1 MGGGLMQL
9 VAYGAQDIYLT
20 GNPQIT
26 FFKVVYRRHTNF
38 SCETIEQPIDS
49 AQPGGRYVV
58 PVHRNGDL
66 ATKGALKVKVKAM
79 TLGGDG
85 EVAWVRKLGHA
96 LLKQVEVEI
105 GGSKIDKH
113 VGTWLNIWHELTS
126 SEAQQRGYA
135 RLIGDVPGLT
145 RLRPR
150 TEELPAYT
158 LYIPLQ
164 FWFCRNT
171 GLALPLIALQ
181 YHEVRFHI
189 ELESMNKLLVWS
201 GDVPT
206 VSVSFEQASVM
217 IDYVYL
223 DSEERR
229 RFAQVGHEYLIE
241 QVQSSVESL
250 GSSTSTNLSAK
261 FKLSF
266 NHPCKEIIWGLKVG
280 AFSGEGLSS
289 FSGGSKFLGYTHN
302 DAVWET
308 EGLDLAAK
316 RLVEGLFFTSLSGQV
331 NLDFV
336 QEDSDPAPY
345 GEADD
350 VPLDAD
356 DATRIITLTFVPKDT
371 NDASVSVPNSVP
383 VYVKR
388 TLLLGGVNVVDK
400 ITSAKVT
407 VTFEDDANG
416 AVLDVECTEVEHTL
430 DIEHVSIPVTTGTL
444 GPFGTT
450 RVYNVVQHHNFGL
463 RLDGVGNPCK
473 TASIELNGQA
483 RFAEQEGSYFN
494 YWTTRAHTR
503 TPADGINVYCFGLNP
518 EQHQPSGSANLSRI
532 DNTLLCVTFTDSYR
546 PSGAAKLDWTTN
558 TKLYIFAVN
567 YNVLRIMSGM
577 GGLAYS
583 N

>member
-1 MGGGLMQL
+1 MQL

-66 ATKGALKVKVKAM
+66 ATNAALKIKLKKLTFDGA
-79 TLGGDG
+79 GQSDG

-145 RLRPR
+145 ALRSR
-150 TEELPAYT
+150 AVGLPAYT

-201 GDVPT
+201 GAAPT
-206 VSVSFEQASVM
+206 VSVNFEQASVM
-217 IDYVYL
+217 VDYVYL

-250 GSSTSTNLSAK
+250 GTSTSTNLSAK

-266 NHPCKEIIWGLKVG
+266 NHPCKEIVWGLKVG

-289 FSGGSKFLGYTHN
+289 FSGGSQFLGYTHD
-302 DAVWET
+302 DAAWQT
-308 EGLDLAAK
+308 EGLNSAAK
-316 RLVEGLFFTSLSGQV
+316 TLVEGLVFTSLAGQNNLEFYDSD
-331 NLDFV
+331 NLDSTGLNSFD
-336 QEDSDPAPY
+336 ENDSSA
-345 GEADD
+345 G
-350 VPLDAD
+350 
-356 DATRIITLTFVPKDT
+356 
-371 NDASVSVPNSVP
+371 N
-383 VYVKR
+383 
-388 TLLLGGVNVVDK
+388 K
-400 ITSAKVT
+400 ITISWIETGSGTSGPEMYLKKLLKVGGIDIVSKINSAHLNITYDLATGVIS
-407 VTFEDDANG
+407 G
-416 AVLDVECTEVEHTL
+416 VECDEIDHDL
-430 DIEHVSIPVTTGTL
+430 DLEHVSIPVTAGTL
-444 GPFGTT
+444 GPFAKP
-450 RVYNVVQHHNFGL
+450 YNVVQHHNFGL
-463 RLDGVGNPCK
+463 RLDGAGNPCK

-503 TPADGINVYCFGLNP
+503 TPADGINVYCFGLHP

-546 PSGAAKLDWTTN
+546 SESGYPTLDWTKN

>member
-1 MGGGLMQL
+1 MQL

-66 ATKGALKVKVKAM
+66 ATNAALKVKVKKVDFNGFGQ
-79 TLGGDG
+79 TNG

-96 LLKQVEVEI
+96 LLKQIEVEI

-150 TEELPAYT
+150 SEGLPEYT

-189 ELESMNKLLVWS
+189 ELESLNKLLVWS
-201 GDVPT
+201 GDVPS

-217 IDYVYL
+217 VDYVYL

-250 GSSTSTNLSAK
+250 GSSTSTNLTSK

-266 NHPCKEIIWGLKVG
+266 NHPCKEVVWALKVG

-289 FSGGSKFLGYTHN
+289 FSGGSKFLGYTHD
-302 DAVWET
+302 DAAWET
-308 EGLDLAAK
+308 KGLDLAAK
-316 RLVEGLFFTSLSGQV
+316 HLVESLVFTSTSGQV
-331 NLDFV
+331 DGDFV
-336 QEDSDPAPY
+336 GDGADVNSPASPSEDSTELVDLSGGGAVPRMITIMYRGTDETATDETFDAP
-345 GEADD
+345 
-350 VPLDAD
+350 LH
-356 DATRIITLTFVPKDT
+356 
-371 NDASVSVPNSVP
+371 
-383 VYVKR
+383 VKKS
-388 TLLLGGVNVVDK
+388 LLLGGVNVVDK
-400 ITSAKVT
+400 IKSASVT
-407 VTFEDDANG
+407 VTFNG
-416 AVLDVECTEVEHTL
+416 TTVVDVECTKVEHTL
-430 DIEHVSIPVTTGTL
+430 DMEHVSIPVSSTLL
-444 GPFGTT
+444 GPFGT
-450 RVYNVVQHHNFGL
+450 VYNVVQHHNFGL

-473 TASIELNGQA
+473 SASIEFNGQA
-483 RFAEQEGSYFN
+483 RFAEQEGGYFN
-494 YWTTRAHTR
+494 YWQTRAHTR
-503 TPADGINVYCFGLNP
+503 TPADGINVYCFGLHP

>member
-49 AQPGGRYVV
+49 ARPGGRYTV
-58 PVHRNGDL
+58 PVHRTGDL
-66 ATKGALKVKVKAM
+66 ATNGALKVKVKAM
-79 TLGGDG
+79 TLGGEG

-135 RLIGDVPGLT
+135 RLIGDVPGMTEL
-145 RLRPR
+145 RLR
-150 TEELPAYT
+150 TDALPAYT

-201 GDVPT
+201 GSAPSVD
-206 VSVSFEQASVM
+206 VSFEQASVM
-217 IDYVYL
+217 IDYVFL

-241 QVQSSVESL
+241 QVQYSSESL
-250 GSSTSTNLSAK
+250 ASAGTSTNLSAK
-261 FKLSF
+261 YKLNF
-266 NHPCKEIIWGLKVG
+266 NHPCKEVVWALKVG

-289 FSGGSKFLGYTHN
+289 FSGGNQFLGYTHKD
-302 DAVWET
+302 DAWHT
-308 EGLDLAAK
+308 EGLDLAAQK
-316 RLVEGLFFTSLSGQV
+316 LVEGMFYTSTAGVENTEFLDTGEDAGTPHRFSSSEDGDSTETNGMQIVLANGFTMNV
-331 NLDFV
+331 TWT
-336 QEDSDPAPY
+336 
-345 GEADD
+345 
-350 VPLDAD
+350 
-356 DATRIITLTFVPKDT
+356 DATADGNGLFVKKTISVGSVDLVSKLTSADVTVTVVDGVVTDVKCT
-371 NDASVSVPNSVP
+371 SASHKLSLDEVSVPVAASSF
-383 VYVKR
+383 
-388 TLLLGGVNVVDK
+388 GD
-400 ITSAKVT
+400 
-407 VTFEDDANG
+407 F
-416 AVLDVECTEVEHTL
+416 
-430 DIEHVSIPVTTGTL
+430 IEL
-444 GPFGTT
+444 
-450 RVYNVVQHHNFGL
+450 YNVVQHHNFGL
-463 RLDGVGNPCK
+463 RLDGIGNPCK
-473 TASIELNGQA
+473 TASIELNGHP
-483 RFAEQEGSYFN
+483 RFVEQEGSYFN
-494 YWTTRAHTR
+494 YWQTRAHTR
-503 TPADGINVYCFGLNP
+503 TPADGINVYCFGLHP

-532 DNTLLCVTFTDSYR
+532 DNTLLCITFSDTLRTGTQS
-546 PSGAAKLDWTTN
+546 KLDWTTN
-558 TKLYIFAVN
+558 SKLHIFAVN